1 VKVPFSAYLAA
12 RRGAFRRLLRELA
25 REYAYV
31 SLLGTDSRGTRYEV
45 RRGQL
50 SVQES
55 RWSERGCVVRVHD
68 GTAYTEVSFN
78 LPPDPGLAG
87 RLIHL
92 LRSRPASGLEQ
103 IPCPVHRE
111 TPLRRRW
118 QGRVEV
124 PPEAVSVEQKLGRLT
139 ALRDRAFQL
148 CPALVDIRLVYEEV
162 TVRKLFLS
170 RLRELEQAYHWSQ
183 GYLIPVV
190 RRGEDTRSVHRAF
203 SGLKGVELLEELGR
217 ELGPVLKNAEEL
229 LDARRVVPGL
239 YEVILAPEVAGLLA
253 HEAFGHGVEMDMF
266 IKGRARAAQYLGR
279 PVGSERVTMHDGAR
293 AAQQVGSFWFDDEGS
308 LGTDTRI
315 IERGLFRTGISDL
328 LSALRLGTEPTGN
341 GLRES
346 FERKAYARMTNTF
359 FAPGPDRLQDMIAS
373 IAHGYLLE
381 RFVSGMEDPRNWG
394 LQGVI
399 IYGREIVDGRLT
411 GTVVSPVIMTGYV
424 PDVLASVSMAGGEI
438 ALTGSGMCGKGHKEY
453 VKNSSGGPYVKCR
466 LRLG

>member
-1 VKVPFSAYLAA
+1 MKVPFSAYLAA
-12 RRGAFRRLLRELA
+12 RRGAFRRLVRELG
-25 REYAYV
+25 REYAYL
-31 SLLGTDSRGTRYEV
+31 SLLATDSRGTRYEV

-55 RWSERGCVVRVHD
+55 RWSERGCVVRAHD
-68 GTAYTEVSFN
+68 GTAHTEVSFN
-78 LPPDPGLAG
+78 EMPGPGLAE
-87 RLIHL
+87 RIAYS
-92 LRSRPASGLEQ
+92 LRPRSGAALEQ
-103 IPCPVHRE
+103 MPCPVHRE
-111 TPLRRRW
+111 KPLRRRW
-118 QGRVEV
+118 QGRVQV
-124 PPEAVSVEQKLGRLT
+124 LPEAVSVEAKLDRLVG
-139 ALRDRAFQL
+139 LRDRAFAL
-148 CPALVDIRLVYEEV
+148 CPSLVDIRLVYEEV

-170 RLRELEQAYHWSQ
+170 RLRELEQAYHWAQ

-190 RRGEDTRSVHRAF
+190 RRGEDTRPMHVPF
-203 SGLKGVELLEELGR
+203 SGLKGVELLEELERGL
-217 ELGPVLKNAEEL
+217 EPVLKNAEEL
-229 LDARRVVPGL
+229 LDAQRIVPGI

-266 IKGRARAAQYLGR
+266 VKGRARAAQYLGR

-293 AAQQVGSFWFDDEGS
+293 AAEQVGSFWFDDEGT

-315 IERGLFRTGISDL
+315 IDRGLFRTGISDL

-341 GLRES
+341 GVRES

-373 IAHGYLLE
+373 IPHGYLLE

-399 IYGREIVDGRLT
+399 VYGREIVNGKLS

-424 PDVLASVSMAGGEI
+424 PDVLGSISMAGGE
-438 ALTGSGMCGKGHKEY
+438 LNLSGSGMCGKGHKEY
-453 VKNSSGGPYVKCR
+453 VKNSAGGPCVKCR